1 VDQFYFEEGY
11 FEGRYFGYIASA
23 ELILAPYLVEGYI
36 DADYYFTAGGQS
48 VLVCLAQTFRGVDVF
63 AQGAF
68 AADFVLSALA
78 QPNTKLANANFDVI
92 STLTAQA
99 QPLIKDAFAEL
110 SVSVSL
116 SGTISHIEGADLFA
130 FSESQLALEVSVIR
144 DNNISASVAFDIAT
158 DGRVFR
164 DLASAPV
171 SLFDFVAANE
181 RSRAFQMETQTAF
194 SLTADAVSTLSAITN
209 TLSEFALDST
219 GLKVT
224 VTSADLS
231 AEFSQQVEPT
241 YLKATRIASA
251 LVVSDFALAVDA
263 EKIAGTDIAIASE
276 FVQDSAAVIITDIT
290 LDLLAF
296 AAELVIG
303 DRNRT
308 VAADLSCQSEVTA
321 EVFRIKQFEI
331 DLQALAF
338 KLSTAQ
344 ASRQVIIDLASVFAQ
359 TATVS
364 VILGTTCNIASEF
377 AIAVVGNRLKDID
390 LVAFTDA
397 AVSADIT
404 VIKQLS
410 SDISSDILLV
420 VDNGRIRTF
429 AAQTESVSAQVSVAS
444 EIQSYTTAMASITVL
459 TASVNANFSTSA
471 SVELQSTTVA
481 VIGKLQFAVISISS
495 ALQFIAAVRDLRLD
509 EIVYVIPGEN
519 YVYEIISET
528 RLHDI
533 YGETRIRSVTGESR
547 NRRITGESRIHI
559 ID

>member
-1 VDQFYFEEGY
+1 MDQFYFEEGY
-11 FEGRYFGYIASA
+11 FEGRYFVYIASA

-36 DADYYFTAGGQS
+36 DADYYFTTGGQS
-48 VLVCLAQTFRGVDVF
+48 VLVCSAQTFRGVDVF

-68 AADFVLSALA
+68 AAEFALSALA
-78 QPNTKLANANFDVI
+78 QPNTKLANANFNVI
-92 STLTAQA
+92 STLNAQA

-110 SVSVSL
+110 SVLVSL

-164 DLASAPV
+164 DLASASV

-219 GLKVT
+219 VLKVT

-241 YLKATRIASA
+241 YLKATRVGSA
-251 LVVSDFALAVDA
+251 MVVSEFALAVDA
-263 EKIAGTDIAIASE
+263 EKIAGTDISIASE
-276 FVQDSAAVIITDIT
+276 FVQDLAAVIITDIT

-296 AAELVIG
+296 VAELVIG

-338 KLSTAQ
+338 ELSTAQ

-364 VILGTTCNIASEF
+364 VTLGTNCNIASEF
-377 AIAVVGNRLKDID
+377 AVAVVGNRLKDID

-404 VIKQLS
+404 VIKQFS

-429 AAQTESVSAQVSVAS
+429 AAQTDSVSAQVSVVS
-444 EIQSYTTAMASITVL
+444 EIQSYTTALASTTVL
-459 TASVNANFSTSA
+459 TASVNAIFSTSA
-471 SVELQSTTVA
+471 NVELQLTTVA
-481 VIGKLQFAVISISS
+481 VIGKLQSAVISISS
-495 ALQFIAAVRDLRLD
+495 ALTFVVAVRDLRLD

-519 YVYEIISET
+519 YVYKIISET

-533 YGETRIRSVTGESR
+533 YGETRIRSVIGESR
-547 NRRITGESRIHI
+547 IRTITGESRIETI
-559 ID
+559 